1 MKKFFLMAA
10 LLFFSSLSA
19 QFKNDR
25 VHNLSDDLVNASQT
39 LSELCKSVECGDK
52 KVYTVEEVDEA
63 YFPAIRVVLRIV
75 SDYEKSKKLPD
86 DYVCLKN
93 KLDSIFYSF
102 NEKKEL
108 QEFLKILKFLNINH
122 IEKEQ
127 VIIESQDE
135 RLLVVPKRFIAL
147 SQTVQDQLE
156 DCKDDT
162 SIVIALTYNTLKTV
176 FDLLSESALGLKSL
190 DGKDVANNFYET
202 LVKKQLSYND
212 LQGVFYAGQFL
223 NMPEPLLES
232 TTDYLAYRG
241 NTDDLQNNDQLLQ
254 LLDDIELKFPE
265 ELEGIEKKLIVGVPD
280 QQPIQGVNFCGF
292 SFDGKSIGFSGQ
304 TTGISRIE
312 RIKGKKVLSPYV
324 PCSSDSKVRVALEN
338 GCAQITFDK
347 KGNMLVSPMN
357 TAMANI
363 PFSKIYSKN
372 GRITEE
378 RRLYGNAIFLPNGAI
393 LKPAGDPTMQN
404 CGVSS
409 SIGEKKGLT
418 KLYPGQG
425 WTKFITTT
433 CDDKYIVVASTKSAV
448 IGKGDD
454 FEEKRRFAAP
464 NNLEIKRVFISPQG
478 ESLGIVFSNDE
489 LEAKQEFE
497 LHIYDIKSGKL
508 ISKACEKFNIYALAF
523 VNSGK
528 IVIFSLQDSG
538 EIQAWNLA
546 TQKKETF
553 YKMLSKNDNVLGI
566 ASSSCDDLAWWT
578 YPSKAPCYLRL
589 KDLLS
594 KKKNLGV
601 CPANM
606 LYLRPYSCNNSSTME
621 EALRKRKEKFAAKYP
636 KVNQP
641 QLQYSKTQQSELEI
655 EKPFFPSSSK
665 KIIENSCAII

>member
-1 MKKFFLMAA
+1 MAA
-10 LLFFSSLSA
+10 LLFFNSLSA

-25 VHNLSDDLVNASQT
+25 VHNLSDDLVNVSQT
-39 LSELCKSVECGDK
+39 LSELCKSVECSGK
-52 KVYTVEEVDEA
+52 KVYTMEEIDEA
-63 YFPAIRVVLRIV
+63 YFPAIRAVLRIV
-75 SDYEKSKKLPD
+75 SDYEKSKQLPD

-93 KLDSIFYSF
+93 TLDSIFCSF
-102 NEKKEL
+102 NKKKEL
-108 QEFLKILKFLNINH
+108 QEFLKILKFLNIKH
-122 IEKEQ
+122 IEQEQ
-127 VIIESQDE
+127 VIIKSDDK

-162 SIVIALTYNTLKTV
+162 SIFIALTYNRLKTV
-176 FDLLSESALGLKSL
+176 FDLLSESHLGLKSL
-190 DGKDVANNFYET
+190 NDKDIANNFYQT

-212 LQGVFYAGQFL
+212 LQGVFYAIQLL

-254 LLDDIELKFPE
+254 LLDDIQLKFPE

-304 TTGISRIE
+304 TTGISGIE

-393 LKPAGDPTMQN
+393 LKPACDPTMQN

-433 CDDKYIVVASTKSAV
+433 FDGKYIVVASTKSAV
-448 IGKGDD
+448 IGKGFDKFD
-454 FEEKRRFAAP
+454 EEKRFAAP
-464 NNLEIKRVFISPQG
+464 DNLEIKRVFISPQG

-489 LEAKQEFE
+489 LEEKQQSE
-497 LHIYDIKSGKL
+497 LHIYDVESGEL
-508 ISKACEKFNIYALAF
+508 IGEVCGNFNMYALAF

-546 TQKKETF
+546 KQEKETF
-553 YKMLSKNDNVLGI
+553 YKMLSKNDKVLGI
-566 ASSSCDDLAWWT
+566 ASSSCNDLAWWT

-606 LYLRPYSCNNSSTME
+606 LYLLPYSCNNSSTME
-621 EALRKRKEKFAAKYP
+621 EALKKRKEEFAVKYP
-636 KVNQP
+636 PKFNQSQP
-641 QLQYSKTQQSELEI
+641 QYSKTQQPELKIKE
-655 EKPFFPSSSK
+655 PFCPSSSK
-665 KIIENSCAII
+665 EIVQNSCAII